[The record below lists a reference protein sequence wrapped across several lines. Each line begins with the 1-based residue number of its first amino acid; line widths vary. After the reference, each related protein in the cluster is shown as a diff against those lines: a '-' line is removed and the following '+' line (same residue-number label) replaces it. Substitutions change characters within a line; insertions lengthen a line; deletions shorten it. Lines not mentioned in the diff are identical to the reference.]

1 MATLVIISMQNDY
14 YSTDTLLMI
23 PKINNLRNKYKHV
36 IFAVDWHPKSKHKCI
51 ADTSGAQ
58 IIDGLIVKDDDIII
72 KKGTIESYDTNSI
85 FYDAKD
91 INKQTRLLSII
102 EYYGITELH
111 LCGHN
116 INNIIKTSYQDAIKF
131 ELSCIILQDMCI
143 Y

>member
-1 MATLVIISMQNDY
+1 MAALVIINMQNDH

-36 IFAVDWHPKSKHKCI
+36 IFVVDWHPKSKHKCI
-51 ADTSGAQ
+51 ADTPGAQ

-91 INKQTRLLSII
+91 ISKQTRLISII
-102 EYYGITELH
+102 EHYNITELH
-111 LCGHN
+111 LCGCN
-116 INNIIKTSYQDAIKF
+116 DNIIKTSYQDAIKF